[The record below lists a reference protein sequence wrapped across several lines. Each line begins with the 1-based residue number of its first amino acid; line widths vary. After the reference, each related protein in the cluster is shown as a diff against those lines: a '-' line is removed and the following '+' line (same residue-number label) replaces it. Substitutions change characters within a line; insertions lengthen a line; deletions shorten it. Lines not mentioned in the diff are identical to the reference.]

1 MKNAG
6 MKKTLERGVRAVF
19 GEQSIEQKSVGENS
33 EKRKFVERSLSGL
46 AGVVFDHAHGFDGA
60 GGHIGCRKAIKK
72 TARIEFR
79 AV

>member
-19 GEQSIEQKSVGENS
+19 DEQSIEQKSVGENS

-46 AGVVFDHAHGFDGA
+46 PGVQYRLAVTLCWGRLCRL
-60 GGHIGCRKAIKK
+60 GGLA
-72 TARIEFR
+72 
-79 AV
+79 